1 MKKYTLA
8 IITLALAF
16 SASSQTLDRSI
27 RPKPGPAPKIEL
39 GKTESFT
46 LPNGLRVFVVEN
58 HKVPL
63 ISASIEL
70 DIKPELQGDMAGF
83 HDIVGELLT
92 AGTKTRSKDALDL
105 AIDNIGATIKAD
117 EQSMYGTSLKR
128 SQNMLLELMSDI
140 AMNADFNQ
148 TELDK
153 LKKQSLS
160 GLAAAKNDPDAML
173 DNVTR
178 AVNYGPQHPYGEI
191 ATEETIN
198 KITLDRCRKYY
209 TTYWRPNIAYMAIV
223 GDVTVA
229 EIKPLIEK
237 YFGRWQKATVPVA
250 SYTVPAPGGV
260 TRVAMAPRDA
270 AVQSVFNV
278 TYPIDLEPGQPD
290 VIKARVAN
298 SVLGGGSQGRLFL
311 NLREAH
317 GWTYGSYSTIKEDDL
332 IGSFTAYAK
341 CRNAVTDSAVRET
354 LKEMQRM
361 REEPITQEELQNRIT
376 YMTGNFAINLENPQA
391 VAQYAINIERYK
403 MPKDYYTNYLRN
415 LAAVTTADVQN
426 VARKYIRPEAANIV
440 VVGNSDEVAKKL
452 EQFGPVSMY
461 DNYGRSM
468 APSSRKAAPANV
480 SAEDIRRKYVAA
492 VGGEKAIAGIKDI
505 KIVYGAEIQGTK
517 ITYTEAKSNGRLKKE
532 VAAGEMVFQKSVYAD
547 GKGKMEMQG
556 QSKDLSGEE
565 LAESKRDA
573 DIQAVLHPEQYGM
586 KRTVVGMEK
595 LNGEDHYVV
604 ETVDASGSKGKEYY
618 QVSTGLLI
626 RQADL
631 MKTPQGEMP
640 RIIEFSDYREV
651 PGTGGYKIPY
661 TIRQGTAAQ
670 ELEFNVQSVDVNKG
684 IPDSEFKF

>member
-1 MKKYTLA
+1 
-8 IITLALAF
+8 
-16 SASSQTLDRSI
+16 
-27 RPKPGPAPKIEL
+27 
-39 GKTESFT
+39 
-46 LPNGLRVFVVEN
+46 
-58 HKVPL
+58 
-63 ISASIEL
+63 
-70 DIKPELQGDMAGF
+70 
-83 HDIVGELLT
+83 
-92 AGTKTRSKDALDL
+92 
-105 AIDNIGATIKAD
+105 
-117 EQSMYGTSLKR
+117 
-128 SQNMLLELMSDI
+128 
-140 AMNADFNQ
+140 
-148 TELDK
+148 
-153 LKKQSLS
+153 
-160 GLAAAKNDPDAML
+160 
-173 DNVTR
+173 
-178 AVNYGPQHPYGEI
+178 
-191 ATEETIN
+191 
-198 KITLDRCRKYY
+198 
-209 TTYWRPNIAYMAIV
+209 
-223 GDVTVA
+223 
-229 EIKPLIEK
+229 
-237 YFGRWQKATVPVA
+237 
-250 SYTVPAPGGV
+250 
-260 TRVAMAPRDA
+260 
-270 AVQSVFNV
+270 
-278 TYPIDLEPGQPD
+278 
-290 VIKARVAN
+290 
-298 SVLGGGSQGRLFL
+298 
-311 NLREAH
+311 
-317 GWTYGSYSTIKEDDL
+317 
-332 IGSFTAYAK
+332 
-341 CRNAVTDSAVRET
+341 
-354 LKEMQRM
+354 
-361 REEPITQEELQNRIT
+361 
-376 YMTGNFAINLENPQA
+376 
-391 VAQYAINIERYK
+391 
-403 MPKDYYTNYLRN
+403 
-415 LAAVTTADVQN
+415 